1 MLIIC
6 NLTFLALEAETYL
19 GISMEQMID
28 KIIVTRQFI
37 SISKKAPQVLFM
49 FVYYPCFL

>member
-1 MLIIC
+1 MLINIQSDFSGFRSR
-6 NLTFLALEAETYL
+6 NVFRHQY
-19 GISMEQMID
+19 GQMID
-28 KIIVTRQFI
+28 KIIVTQQFI